1 MLSAFSSACSADN
14 VLFFLIIQF
23 RLSEVDGSLLE
34 LPNLTHLH
42 LQGNSI
48 LKVNHIKLPV
58 LRVFRLG
65 GNRLVSLDKSIL
77 ESQQITLLDLSAN
90 PIKSLPDNIFEK
102 LTEFK
107 TLDVEGTK
115 LRQIPKIPEGKRF
128 NDLNLK
134 DIPLFW

>member
-1 MLSAFSSACSADN
+1 MLSAFSSACSADY
-14 VLFFLIIQF
+14 VLFLIIQF

-48 LKVNHIKLPV
+48 LQVNHIKLPV
-58 LRVFRLG
+58 LRVLRLG
-65 GNRLVSLDKSIL
+65 GNRLESLDKSIL
-77 ESQQITLLDLSAN
+77 DSRQITLLDLSAN
-90 PIKSLPDNIFEK
+90 PIESLPDNIFEK